1 MLYARGCR
9 STACVKGDLI
19 SIATSTAAKADAVV
33 IVVGLNQ
40 AQEAEKRD
48 RVSLRLPGRQE
59 ELILAIAGN
68 VTRRVAIVVVV
79 MSGGP
84 LDMRFAKEDERIQ
97 SILWVGYPGEAG
109 GQAISEVIFGDY
121 NPGKWILYQF
131 YTSITESPSETN
143 KLPCHQ
149 SVTERE
155 RASRDESN
163 LLTMFITSLFPLT
176 CQTKCLVDSLVQGE
190 GCLFHGTLRNT
201 QGSP

>member
-40 AQEAEKRD
+40 AQEAEKQD

-109 GQAISEVIFGDY
+109 GQAMSEVIFGDH
-121 NPGKWILYQF
+121 NPGKYPPLSVAHLY
-131 YTSITESPSETN
+131 
-143 KLPCHQ
+143 H
-149 SVTERE
+149 
-155 RASRDESN
+155 
-163 LLTMFITSLFPLT
+163 
-176 CQTKCLVDSLVQGE
+176 
-190 GCLFHGTLRNT
+190 
-201 QGSP
+201 